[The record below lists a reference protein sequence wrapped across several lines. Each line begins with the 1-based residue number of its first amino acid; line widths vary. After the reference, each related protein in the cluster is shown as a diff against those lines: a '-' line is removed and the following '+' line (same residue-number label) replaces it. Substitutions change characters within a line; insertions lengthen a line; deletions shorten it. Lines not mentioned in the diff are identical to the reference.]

1 MSNLFQ
7 RLEALAGALVVVMG
21 LHPAPSAFAA
31 DALKIAVGGRGI
43 GETFVTEVGYKAG
56 LFAQHDLVLDIFYTD
71 GGGETQQAVISNS
84 AQIGV
89 ASGFLG
95 AIGVFAKGAPVRII
109 GGSYTGGSQVFWY
122 VPTNSPIRSPQDL
135 NGKTV
140 AYSNN
145 GSSTH
150 AGVLALQKHY
160 KLSFKPTPTGNAA
173 ATMTAAMSGQVDVGW
188 AGAPFGVAELEAGK
202 TRLVMKS
209 SDAPD
214 FDKQTTRVIIANAN
228 ELKARRDA
236 ITRFMRGYR
245 DSLSWIYSTP
255 AGLSAYAAF
264 AKLSEPTA
272 QRALKEFLPPAAV
285 NPDRI
290 SGIDEVMADAVSFK
304 FIAAPLGTEELAE
317 LIQIPERKQ

>member
-1 MSNLFQ
+1 MPYAKPVAV
-7 RLEALAGALVVVMG
+7 ALAVAAMLGAWDSCL
-21 LHPAPSAFAA
+21 AQ
-31 DALKIAVGGRGI
+31 DQLKIAVGGRGI

-56 LFAQHDLVLDIFYTD
+56 LFTKHNLVLDIFYTD

-95 AIGVFAKGAPVRII
+95 AIGVFAKGAPVRVI

-122 VPTNSPIRSPQDL
+122 VPTDSPIRRVQDL
-135 NGKTV
+135 DGKTV

-160 KLSFKPTPTGNAA
+160 KINFKPTPTGNAA
-173 ATMTAAMSGQVDVGW
+173 ATMTATMSGQVDVGW

-202 TRLVMKS
+202 TRLIMKS

-214 FDKQTTRVIIANAN
+214 FDKQTNRVIIANAN
-228 ELKARRDA
+228 ELKARPDLV
-236 ITRFMRGYR
+236 TRFMRGYR
-245 DSLSWIYSTP
+245 DALAWIYATQE
-255 AGLSAYAAF
+255 GLKAYAAF

-272 QRALKEFLPPAAV
+272 KRALAEFLPPAAV

-290 SGIDEVMADAVSFK
+290 SGIDEVMADAISFK
-304 FIAAPLGTEELAE
+304 FITAPLTKEQLAE
-317 LIQIPERKQ
+317 LIQIPERR